1 MKTVTTIPGCVGVE
15 PPAIRPRKRQIGN
28 LLWQGRLSGL
38 RQWPGLRRWLH
49 DVLALAGLF
58 LLLAHAGPLLRLA
71 DPTAA
76 VVDIGVLSLVLLAVA
91 ALASFLAVS
100 RQLVGLLWPV
110 LRDYQRNYFPNNFK
124 SLSPWQKI
132 TFYLV
137 IFFGL
142 LYAFVCCLAA
152 VF

>member
-1 MKTVTTIPGCVGVE
+1 MKTTTIAGWMGVE
-15 PPAIRPRKRQIGN
+15 PPTILPNN
-28 LLWQGRLSGL
+28 LHWSSPWA
-38 RQWPGLRRWLH
+38 WPIWRWLGTTV
-49 DVLALAGLF
+49 VLMGLF
-58 LLLAHAGPLLRLA
+58 LLFARVGSVLRLA

-76 VVDIGVLSLVLLAVA
+76 VVDVGALSLVLLAVV
-91 ALASFLAVS
+91 ALAAFLAVS
-100 RQLVGLLWPV
+100 RWLIGLLWPV
-110 LRDYQRNYFPNNFK
+110 MRGYQRNHFSHNFK

-142 LYAFVCCLAA
+142 LYAFVCCLVA

>member
-1 MKTVTTIPGCVGVE
+1 METTLHNRGPGLERPTIPLK
-15 PPAIRPRKRQIGN
+15 IPRI
-28 LLWQGRLSGL
+28 SAL
-38 RQWPGLRRWLH
+38 RKWPRWRWLGKG
-49 DVLALAGLF
+49 LALLGLF
-58 LLLAHAGPLLRLA
+58 VLFAHVGLLLRLA

-76 VVDIGVLSLVLLAVA
+76 VVDIGTLSLVLLAVV
-91 ALASFLAVS
+91 ALAAFLTVS
-100 RQLVGLLWPV
+100 HWLLGLLWPV
-110 LRDYQRNYFPNNFK
+110 LRDYHRHFFSNNFK
-124 SLSPWQKI
+124 SLLPWQKI